1 MNGYVQF
8 KPYDEDF
15 YADDFAK
22 GVKQDQGDNTFLTV
36 LQRAADKK
44 APKKLEKTLKD
55 RHAMYLYGGR
65 KALVREFA
73 AVRQGG
79 HKFILTPASGK
90 KLAVF
95 HGRITVGLNKTKRI
109 LMIANT
115 DGPTTPP
122 PSTIRGRRLKVD
134 LGDSYQTQAP
144 GTGHY
149 GFYNK
154 LDLPGL
160 DQIVR
165 EIPD

>member
-1 MNGYVQF
+1 VNGYVQF
-8 KPYDEDF
+8 KPYNKDF

-22 GVKQDQGDNTFLTV
+22 GVKEDQGNNTFLLI

-55 RHAMYLYGGR
+55 QHAMYLYGGR
-65 KALVREFA
+65 KALVREFTA
-73 AVRQGG
+73 IRRDGT
-79 HKFILTPASGK
+79 KFILTPASGK

-115 DGPTTPP
+115 SSSTTPP
-122 PSTIRGRRLKVD
+122 LSVLNGRRLMVD
-134 LGDSYQTQAP
+134 LGDSYQTHAP
-144 GTGHY
+144 GTGHH

-160 DQIVR
+160 DQIVH